1 VSLAESMSSGRIVLR
16 PHRLEDVDDVTAGC
30 ADPLTQRF
38 RPHLP
43 HPYTRTAAEWW
54 VREGS
59 LETRATGG
67 ANYAIADSATDRLL
81 GGIGLT
87 ATRGGRGEIG
97 YWVAPWARR
106 AGVATAAT
114 RLLTAHAF
122 AEGFARL
129 TLRMEFENVASQ
141 RVALATGYTREGVER
156 AAGARRDGTRFD
168 LLLFARVI
176 GDAEGPTAR
185 LLPDL
190 PGGQLSD
197 DVVVLRPLT
206 AADADDT
213 YGMRSLDDVVA
224 SSVPPRRP
232 DRAKVAQQCARSASD
247 WLAGQRA
254 DFTIRD
260 RRTGTYAG
268 EIGFYYWEPSTQ
280 QAMIG
285 YSIRPEW
292 RGMGYA
298 KRAARLVSQWGFE
311 AVGVARVVAGTAP
324 GNIGSQRVLERAGFI
339 REGYQRAR
347 LPGPDG
353 TRIDDLL
360 YARLNPQLGGL
371 L

>member
-1 VSLAESMSSGRIVLR
+1 V
-16 PHRLEDVDDVTAGC
+16 
-30 ADPLTQRF
+30 
-38 RPHLP
+38 
-43 HPYTRTAAEWW
+43 
-54 VREGS
+54 
-59 LETRATGG
+59 
-67 ANYAIADSATDRLL
+67 
-81 GGIGLT
+81 
-87 ATRGGRGEIG
+87 
-97 YWVAPWARR
+97 
-106 AGVATAAT
+106 
-114 RLLTAHAF
+114 
-122 AEGFARL
+122 
-129 TLRMEFENVASQ
+129 
-141 RVALATGYTREGVER
+141 
-156 AAGARRDGTRFD
+156 
-168 LLLFARVI
+168 FARVI
-176 GDAEGPTAR
+176 GDAEGPTPR

-190 PGGQLSD
+190 PGGELSD

-213 YGMRSLDDVVA
+213 YGLRSLDDVVA

-232 DRAKVAQQCARSASD
+232 DRATVGQQCARSPSE

-260 RRTGTYAG
+260 RRTGAYAG
-268 EIGFYYWEPSTQ
+268 EIGFYYWEASTQ

-298 KRAARLVSQWGFE
+298 KRAARLVSQWGFD

-324 GNIGSQRVLERAGFI
+324 DNVGSQRVLERAGFI

-360 YARLNPQLGGL
+360 YARLNPQLRA
-371 L
+371 